1 MKQLEFNL
9 PEGKLKKEEG
19 MALAATGREGLLGSA
34 REMAMLLCE
43 KHGTC
48 TTDDVRYA
56 LDLRPADKAN
66 QQNWIGSIF
75 KDSRF
80 EGTNEYV
87 KSRIPRNHAAVIQI
101 WRLK

>member
-1 MKQLEFNL
+1 MNQLQL
-9 PEGKLKKEEG
+9 SLAEGKRLKDEGMTLAAMSRAELLKK
-19 MALAATGREGLLGSA
+19 A
-34 REMAMLLCE
+34 RDVAYVLCE

-75 KDSRF
+75 RDSRF
-80 EGTNEYV
+80 EATGEYV
-87 KSRIPRNHAAVIQI
+87 KSKIARNHAAVIQI